1 MGLINKTMTL
11 GRTILTLLALYAAH
25 ISDGSALADTQTN
38 GGTARVYAATL
49 DLAVAAITNA
59 FSSRRYHNMA
69 IIAEPYQYDMITQRW
84 SKRPATNEWSLYTE
98 MSPLTEVLWEGKMV
112 SYFPEFDITAK
123 QLVTNQCK
131 ITVRTISAWIP
142 DGKEIGIHGGLS
154 GHAKHIPPILQEET
168 NVLSQIEMEL
178 RVLQSGATNQPVTI
192 RHLDTD
198 PDWLLQWRDLGESN
212 PQLREKLIGAI
223 QEETNSS
230 KREALQKLLTEMT
243 NSVPK

>member
-1 MGLINKTMTL
+1 MGLINKTMRV
-11 GRTILTLLALYAAH
+11 GRAILALLALYGAH
-25 ISDGSALADTQTN
+25 ISGGSALADTQTN
-38 GGTARVYAATL
+38 GGTAQVYPANL

-59 FSSRRYHNMA
+59 FSLRRYHNMA

-123 QLVTNQCK
+123 QLVTNQCI

-178 RVLQSGATNQPVTI
+178 RVLQSGATNQPAKAWDS
-192 RHLDTD
+192 HGE
-198 PDWLLQWRDLGESN
+198 PPWLSGLRDIDKSN
-212 PQLREKLIGAI
+212 PQFKQELINAI
-223 QEETNSS
+223 QHETNATR
-230 KREALQKLLTEMT
+230 REAYQKMLSEMT
-243 NSVPK
+243 NAAPK